1 MNADSLQTIEN
12 SGLKGVLRGRTS
24 PLNRKEVV
32 KLARY
37 IEYLRKS
44 QMDRDYE
51 ELSVEETLK
60 RHRKKLE
67 EFTNRKRLNVEVILE
82 EVVTGESL
90 SERPKMLQALEL
102 VNTGEYDGIVC
113 MDIDRLSRG
122 SSFDTGYIMQVLQ
135 INNCKIITP
144 DKTYDL
150 NNESDEQFADMKFM
164 FSRFEFK
171 TISKRLVSGRNTSAS
186 EGKYLGS
193 KPPYGY
199 NIIKIKGDKGN
210 TLEVIPEEA
219 KVVQMIY
226 DMYTTE
232 NIGKRTIAHRLNLLH
247 IPTKTG
253 KKWTE
258 TSVNNVL
265 RNIVYTGKI
274 PWKRM
279 TTEKRFVDGKLIKK
293 RKIHDDY
300 EVHEGLHEAIITDEQ
315 YDLAQQIKSDR
326 RVSPTKIGTEIK
338 NPFGTIMFCEK
349 CGSRIKFTTSSK
361 KYKNTAPRFKCKEE
375 GRSCDCKS
383 TRAFEVEEV
392 IVKEM
397 RKWLDGY
404 ILTLDSQEI
413 IPDNT
418 LEEALERC
426 QKELK
431 DLMEQQDNICDLLE
445 KKVYTIQ
452 MFTKRNTAI
461 QEEIDT
467 VNAAI
472 KDLKDQI
479 AHKLNTQVTEE
490 NIIPAT
496 QKLLDNYEMLT
507 PKEKNDLWKVVLHK
521 VTYYKGQTGGEFHI
535 TIYPKLNNSKG

>member
-1 MNADSLQTIEN
+1 MGQYL
-12 SGLKGVLRGRTS
+12 
-24 PLNRKEVV
+24 
-32 KLARY
+32 
-37 IEYLRKS
+37 EYLRKS

-60 RHRKKLE
+60 RHKKTLE
-67 EFTNRKRLNVEVILE
+67 EFTRKKRINVTVVLE

-90 SERPKMLQALEL
+90 SERPQMLKALEL
-102 VNTGEYDGIVC
+102 INTGEFDGIVC

-135 INNCKIITP
+135 VNNCKIITP

-171 TISKRLVSGRNTSAS
+171 TIAKRLMNGRNTSAS

-193 KPPYGY
+193 KPPFGY
-199 NIIKIKGDKGN
+199 KIIKIKGDKGN
-210 TLEVIPEEA
+210 TLEIIPDEA

-232 NIGKRTIAHRLNLLH
+232 NIGKRTIAHRLNLMH
-247 IPTKTG
+247 IKTKTG

-265 RNIVYTGKI
+265 RNIIYTGKI
-274 PWKRM
+274 PWKRF
-279 TTEKRFVDGKLIKK
+279 TTERRIVDGRLVKK
-293 RKIHDDY
+293 RVLHDDY
-300 EVHEGLHEAIITDEQ
+300 EVHEGLHEGIITDEQ
-315 YDLAQQIKSDR
+315 YELAHQMMSDR

-349 CGSRIKFTTSSK
+349 CGTRIKWNTSSK
-361 KYKNTAPRFKCKEE
+361 KNKGVKPRFKCLNE
-375 GRSCDCKS
+375 GRGCDCKS
-383 TRAFEVEEV
+383 TRAFEVEAA

-404 ILTLDSQEI
+404 ILSLNNEEI
-413 IPDNT
+413 IPDDS
-418 LEEALERC
+418 LEVALDLL

-431 DLMEQQDNICDLLE
+431 DLTEQQDNICELLE
-445 KKVYTIQ
+445 TKVYTVQ
-452 MFTKRNTAI
+452 MFTKRNTVL
-461 QEEIDT
+461 QESIDRIKTEI
-467 VNAAI
+467 VELEEQI
-472 KDLKDQI
+472 KEYKQTEI
-479 AHKLNTQVTEE
+479 TQE

-507 PKEKNDLWKVVLHK
+507 PKEKNDLWKQVLEK
-521 VTYYKGQTGGEFHI
+521 VTYYKGSTGGEFHI
-535 TIYPKLNNSKG
+535 TIYPKLQKNTEQTQ

>member
-1 MNADSLQTIEN
+1 MA
-12 SGLKGVLRGRTS
+12 K
-24 PLNRKEVV
+24 
-32 KLARY
+32 Y

-60 RHRKKLE
+60 RHKKILD
-67 EFTNRKRLNVEVILE
+67 EFTKLKRLNVEVILE

-90 SERPKMLQALEL
+90 SERPQMMKALEL
-102 VNTGEYDGIVC
+102 INTGEFDGIVC

-171 TISKRLVSGRNTSAS
+171 TISKRLMNGRNSSAS

-199 NIIKIKGDKGN
+199 KIVKIHGDKGN
-210 TLEVIPEEA
+210 TLEVIPDEA
-219 KVVQMIY
+219 RVVQMIY

-253 KKWTE
+253 RMWTE

-279 TTEKRFVDGKLIKK
+279 TQEKRFIDGRLVKK
-293 RKIHDDY
+293 RKIHDDF

-315 YDLAQQIKSDR
+315 YDLAQELKSER

-349 CGSRIKFTTSSK
+349 CGSRIKFTTSSQK
-361 KYKNTAPRFKCKEE
+361 FKNTAPRFKCLNE
-375 GRSCDCKS
+375 GHSCDCKS

-397 RKWLDGY
+397 REWLDGY
-404 ILTLDSQEI
+404 LLTLDNQEI
-413 IPDNT
+413 VPDDS
-418 LEEALERC
+418 LEKALERC
-426 QKELK
+426 QHELEA
-431 DLMEQQDNICDLLE
+431 LQGQQDNICELLE
-445 KKVYTIQ
+445 TGVYTVQ
-452 MFTKRNTAI
+452 MFSKRNTVLQESIDKVNVAI
-461 QEEIDT
+461 
-467 VNAAI
+467 A
-472 KDLKDQI
+472 DLEDQI
-479 AHKLNTQVTEE
+479 AHKLKTQVTEE

-496 QKLLDNYEMLT
+496 QKLLDNYDMLT
-507 PKEKNDLWKVVLHK
+507 PKEKNDLWKAVVEK
-521 VTYYKGQTGGEFHI
+521 ITYYKGETGGEFHI
-535 TIYPKLNNSKG
+535 TIYPKLSNSKG

>member
-1 MNADSLQTIEN
+1 M
-12 SGLKGVLRGRTS
+12 
-24 PLNRKEVV
+24 
-32 KLARY
+32 ARY
-37 IEYLRKS
+37 LEYLRKS

-60 RHRKKLE
+60 RHKKILD
-67 EFTNRKRLNVEVILE
+67 EFTKLKRLNVEVILE

-90 SERPKMLQALEL
+90 SERPQMMKALEL
-102 VNTGEYDGIVC
+102 INTGEFDGIVC

-171 TISKRLVSGRNTSAS
+171 TISKRLMNGRNSSAS

-199 NIIKIKGDKGN
+199 KIVKIHGDKGN
-210 TLEVIPEEA
+210 TLEVIPDEA
-219 KVVQMIY
+219 RVVQMIY

-253 KKWTE
+253 RMWTE

-279 TTEKRFVDGKLIKK
+279 TQEKRFVDGRLVKK
-293 RKIHDDY
+293 RKIHNDF
-300 EVHEGLHEAIITDEQ
+300 EVHEGLHEAIITDGQ
-315 YDLAQQIKSDR
+315 YDLAQELKSER

-349 CGSRIKFTTSSK
+349 CGSRIKFNTSSK
-361 KYKNTAPRFKCKEE
+361 KNKNTAPRFKCFNE
-375 GRSCDCKS
+375 GNSCDCKS
-383 TRAFEVEEV
+383 NRAFEVEEV

-397 RKWLDGY
+397 REWLDGY
-404 ILTLDSQEI
+404 LLTLDNQEI
-413 IPDNT
+413 VPDDS
-418 LEEALERC
+418 LEKALERC
-426 QKELK
+426 QHELEA
-431 DLMEQQDNICDLLE
+431 LQGQQDNICELLE
-445 KKVYTIQ
+445 TGVYTVQ
-452 MFTKRNTAI
+452 MFSKRNTVL
-461 QEEIDT
+461 QESIDK

-472 KDLKDQI
+472 ADLEDQI
-479 AHKLNTQVTEE
+479 AHKLKTQVTEE
-490 NIIPAT
+490 NIIPTT
-496 QKLLDNYEMLT
+496 QKLLDNYDMLT
-507 PKEKNDLWKVVLHK
+507 PKEKNDLWKVVVEK
-521 VTYYKGQTGGEFHI
+521 ITYYKGETGGEFHI
-535 TIYPKLNNSKG
+535 TIYPKLSNIKG

>member
-1 MNADSLQTIEN
+1 M
-12 SGLKGVLRGRTS
+12 
-24 PLNRKEVV
+24 
-32 KLARY
+32 ARY

-44 QMDRDYE
+44 QMDKDFE

-67 EFTNRKRLNVEVILE
+67 EFTKRKRLNVEVILE

-90 SERPKMLQALEL
+90 SCRPQMMKALEL
-102 VNTGEYDGIVC
+102 INTGEYDGIIC
-113 MDIDRLSRG
+113 MDLDRLTRG
-122 SSFDTGYIMQVLQ
+122 SSLDSGYITQVLQ
-135 INNCKIITP
+135 VNNCKIITP

-150 NNESDEQFADMKFM
+150 LDESDEQFADMKFM
-164 FSRFEFK
+164 FSRYELR
-171 TISKRLVSGRNTSAS
+171 TITKRMVNGRNASAS

-199 NIIKIKGDKGN
+199 EIVKIHGDKGN
-210 TLEVIPEEA
+210 TLKVIPEEA

-232 NIGKRTIAHRLNLLH
+232 NIGKKTIAHRLNMMH

-253 KKWTE
+253 RKWTE

-274 PWKRM
+274 PWKRLI
-279 TTEKRFVDGKLIKK
+279 TEKRFIDGKLVKK
-293 RKIHDDY
+293 RKLHNDY

-315 YDLAQQIKSDR
+315 YDLAQELKSDR

-338 NPFGTIMFCEK
+338 NPFGTIMFCGN
-349 CGSRIKFTTSSK
+349 CGSRLRHTAPSK
-361 KYKNTAPRFKCKEE
+361 KNKNTASRFKCLNE
-375 GRSCDCKS
+375 GHTCDCKS

-397 RKWLDGY
+397 REWLDGY
-404 ILTLDSQEI
+404 LLTLDNQKI
-413 IPDNT
+413 VPDNT

-431 DLMEQQDNICDLLE
+431 DLTAQQDNICELLE
-445 KKVYTIQ
+445 KEVYTVQ
-452 MFTKRNTAI
+452 MFTKRNAALQESIDQVTNAI
-461 QEEIDT
+461 SDLEE
-467 VNAAI
+467 
-472 KDLKDQI
+472 QI
-479 AHKLNTQVTEE
+479 AHKLKTQVTEE

-496 QKLLDNYEMLT
+496 QKLLDNYEMLS
-507 PKEKNDLWKVVLHK
+507 PKEKNDLWKAVVEK
-521 VTYYKGQTGGEFHI
+521 ITYYKGETGGEFHI
-535 TIYPKLNNSKG
+535 TIYPKLSNTKG